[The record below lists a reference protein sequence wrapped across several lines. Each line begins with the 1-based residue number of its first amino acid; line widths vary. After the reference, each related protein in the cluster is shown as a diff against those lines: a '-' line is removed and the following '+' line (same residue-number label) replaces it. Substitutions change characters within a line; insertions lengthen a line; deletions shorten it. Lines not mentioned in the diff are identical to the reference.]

1 MTQERF
7 ETGKMPQITV
17 EACQGDLVIRSG
29 PEPAVFAEGDQYE
42 SHQSEASLSFSS
54 QGDLSLRLPAAAG
67 LSVTNIQGD
76 LVIKNV
82 NGDVSLSQV
91 QGDAV
96 LAGLGSVKIGAV
108 QGDLSAQN
116 IDGSLRADSIQ
127 GDAVLRN
134 SSDVTITTVHGDLA
148 AGYVNGSVHLETVL
162 GDINLHTVNGDVTV
176 QTGER
181 DANLRNLG
189 GKNILLQ
196 NIQGDIRLYGDLR
209 AGEHTFVAK
218 GDIVLRWPQDAALN
232 LKATAPQIT
241 NRLNLEGVVKKDNT
255 VTGHIGDGQTFVALT
270 ADGHIILKDLHLVKE
285 EWSGYWTADDLGFDF
300 DFVADLA
307 GLGEQI
313 SSQVN
318 EHVARVTAD
327 LETRFGP
334 EFTRQMA
341 EKIAHKAERA
351 AEKAERAA
359 EKAKRR
365 AHRSMKQARWHSQH
379 APPPPPTPAKPKATK
394 EEQLKILRMVEKGL
408 ITPEEAD
415 TLLEALES

>member
-17 EACQGDLVIRSG
+17 EACQGDLLIRSG
-29 PEPAVFAEGDQYE
+29 PEPAVLAKGDDYQSHE
-42 SHQSEASLSFSS
+42 SETGLSFSS
-54 QGDLSLRLPAAAG
+54 QGDLSLRVPVAAG
-67 LSVTNIQGD
+67 LSVTNVQGD

-91 QGDAV
+91 QGDAI
-96 LAGLGSVKIGAV
+96 LAGLGNVRIGAV
-108 QGDLSAQN
+108 QSDLSAQN
-116 IDGSLRADSIQ
+116 IDGSLHADSIH
-127 GDAVLRN
+127 GDTVLRN
-134 SSDVTITTVHGDLA
+134 SSDVTITTVLGDLSA
-148 AGYVNGSVHLETVL
+148 RYVNGFVHLDTVM
-162 GDINLHTVNGDVTV
+162 GDINLHTVNGDVTI

-189 GKNILLQ
+189 GKTILLQ
-196 NIQGDIRLYGDLR
+196 SIQGDIRLYGDLR
-209 AGEHTFVAK
+209 AGEHTFVAE
-218 GDIVLRWPQDAALN
+218 GDIILRWPQNAPLN

-241 NRLNLEGVVKKDNT
+241 NRLNLEGVVESDNT
-255 VTGHIGDGQTFVALT
+255 LTGHIGDGQTFVALT
-270 ADGHIILKDLHLVKE
+270 ANGHIILKDLHLVKE
-285 EWSGYWTADDLGFDF
+285 EWSDYWTADDLGFNF

-334 EFTRQMA
+334 EFTQQMA
-341 EKIAHKAERA
+341 EKIARKAERA

-359 EKAKRR
+359 EKARRR
-365 AHRSMKQARWHSQH
+365 AHRSMKQARWHGQH
-379 APPPPPTPAKPKATK
+379 TPPPPPKPAKPKATK